1 MKARV
6 LFMDLE
12 TRKLSSDL
20 RPDDNDAGWDAL
32 RRGEG
37 GISAMVIYDTETN
50 FCHMYDDN
58 TIQAAA
64 RHLEMGAV
72 LVTHTGIRF
81 DVPVIE
87 GVLGRN
93 LRLPYHFDIFAEV
106 SAAILARG
114 LTAGLGDMKLDRMA
128 RQNLGRGK
136 INHGSHITDLI
147 RAGQWAKV
155 FNYAADDVRLTRDL
169 FTKIAADGGLI
180 SLNGQFLSLDIP
192 SWILEAVTVGTL
204 R

>member
-1 MKARV
+1 MRV
-6 LFMDLE
+6 LTLDLE
-12 TRKLSSDL
+12 TRKLARDL
-20 RPDDNDAGWDAL
+20 NPEDEDMGWDAL

-37 GISAMVIYDTETN
+37 GISAIVIYDTDTQ
-50 FCHMYDDN
+50 FCHMYDDH

-64 RHLEMGAV
+64 RHLEMGQV
-72 LVTHTGIRF
+72 LVTHTGVRF
-81 DVPVIE
+81 DIPTIE

-93 LRLPYHFDIFAEV
+93 LRLPYHFDIYAEV
-106 SAAILARG
+106 SNALLARG

-136 INHGSHITDLI
+136 TCNGALVTDLI
-147 RAGQWAKV
+147 RKGQWGRLFSYCAE
-155 FNYAADDVRLTRDL
+155 DVRLTRDL
-169 FTKIAADGGLI
+169 FAKMCADGGLI

-192 SWILEAVTVGTL
+192 EWIHGAVGIT

>member
-1 MKARV
+1 MSKTRV
-6 LFMDLE
+6 LFFDLE
-12 TRKLSSDL
+12 TRKLAKDL
-20 RPDDNDAGWDAL
+20 RPDDEDAGWDAL

-37 GISAMVIYDTETN
+37 GISALVIYDTATQ
-50 FCHMYDDN
+50 FCHCYDDH

-64 RHLEMGAV
+64 RHLEMGQV
-72 LVTHTGIRF
+72 VVTHTGIRF

-93 LRLPYHFDIFAEV
+93 LRLPYHYDIYAEV
-106 SAAILARG
+106 SNVLLARG

-136 INHGSHITDLI
+136 INHGSHITELI
-147 RAGQWAKV
+147 KAGQWAKV

-169 FTKIAADGGLI
+169 FAKMCADGGLI

-192 SWILEAVTVGTL
+192 EWIHGAVGIT